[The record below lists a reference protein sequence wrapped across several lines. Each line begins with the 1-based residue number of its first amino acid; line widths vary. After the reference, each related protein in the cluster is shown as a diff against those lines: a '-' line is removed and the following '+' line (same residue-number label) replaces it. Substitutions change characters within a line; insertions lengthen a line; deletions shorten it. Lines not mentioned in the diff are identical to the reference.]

1 MPENNL
7 SGEFELNESPSD
19 ELKIN
24 NKIENLPREDVLPD
38 GLSRPAKKSSS
49 HFYSSF
55 CYFPKN
61 VKFLNQESDEE
72 IILLIRR
79 RFIVNV
85 PWIAAGIL
93 FAIIGPILFP
103 FIISSLPINSISFFQ
118 QTLMLSLYL
127 LIVFGFLLTKFTLW
141 YFHVGIVTNKRIKD
155 IDIHGVL
162 FKDIAE
168 TRINLIQD
176 VKYSQIGFLPS
187 LFNFGDVF
195 IQTAGSEPN
204 IEFDKAPMPSKV
216 AKIIGDMLRDSSS

>member
-1 MPENNL
+1 MAENNL
-7 SGEFELNESPSD
+7 SGEFELNETLSAESKLND
-19 ELKIN
+19 EV
-24 NKIENLPREDVLPD
+24 ENVPDKNPLPAGLIRPD
-38 GLSRPAKKSSS
+38 KKSTP

-61 VKFLNQESDEE
+61 VKFINQEADEE

-79 RFIVNV
+79 RFIVNL
-85 PWIAAGIL
+85 PWILTGVL
-93 FAIIGPILFP
+93 LAIIGPILFP
-103 FIISSLPINSISFFQ
+103 LVAASLPISPISPFH
-118 QTLMLSLYL
+118 QTLILSLYL
-127 LIVFGFLLTKFTLW
+127 LIIFGFLLTKFTLW

-176 VKYSQIGFLPS
+176 VKYSQIGFIPS

-195 IQTAGSEPN
+195 VQTAGSEPN
-204 IEFDKAPMPSKV
+204 IEFDKAPTPSRV
-216 AKIIGDMLRDSSS
+216 AKIIGDMLRDSSN

>member
-1 MPENNL
+1 MPENAL
-7 SGEFELNESPSD
+7 SGEFSINENSSESELNSEVENVSD
-19 ELKIN
+19 GKMDYSDA
-24 NKIENLPREDVLPD
+24 LPRPNEKTNP
-38 GLSRPAKKSSS
+38 

-55 CYFPKN
+55 CYYPKN
-61 VKFLNQESDEE
+61 VKFVNQEADEE

-85 PWIAAGIL
+85 PWIATGL
-93 FAIIGPILFP
+93 FALIAGPILIP
-103 FIISSLPINSISFFQ
+103 ILIASLPIPPIDPFQ
-118 QTLMLSLYL
+118 LNIMLSLYL
-127 LIVFGFLLTKFTLW
+127 LVIFGFLLTKFTLW

-168 TRINLIQD
+168 TKISFIQD

-195 IQTAGSEPN
+195 VQTAGAEPN
-204 IEFDKAPMPSKV
+204 IEFDKAPTPAKI
-216 AKIIGDMLRDSSS
+216 AKIIGDMLRKH